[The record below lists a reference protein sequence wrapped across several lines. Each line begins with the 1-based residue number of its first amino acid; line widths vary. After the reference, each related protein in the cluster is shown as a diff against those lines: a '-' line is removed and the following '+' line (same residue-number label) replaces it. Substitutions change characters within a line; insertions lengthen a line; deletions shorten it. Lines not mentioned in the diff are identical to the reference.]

1 MSRQPDQFY
10 FAYGSNMEMAQM
22 VRRCPQARRVGR
34 GVARHRSFVINRRG
48 VATLRPQRNAET
60 WGGIWRI
67 TAADEAALDRFEGVA
82 FGCYRK
88 TLASIR
94 LDGGITLKA
103 LVYID
108 PVAEDGE
115 PRLGYLPRVVRG
127 ALDFRLP
134 QTYVARI
141 IAPFLRDAELAI
153 AC

>member
-1 MSRQPDQFY
+1 MSRKNEQFY

-22 VRRCPQARRVGR
+22 TRRCPQALRVGR
-34 GVARHRSFVINRRG
+34 GVARHCRFVINRRG

-67 TAADEAALDRFEGVA
+67 TDEDEAALDRFEGVA
-82 FGCYRK
+82 DGCYRK
-88 TLASIR
+88 TLATVR
-94 LDGGITLKA
+94 LDGGLTLKA

-108 PVAEDGE
+108 PVTDHGA

>member
-1 MSRQPDQFY
+1 MSRKPDQFY
-10 FAYGSNMEMAQM
+10 FAYGSNMDVAQMAQ
-22 VRRCPQARRVGR
+22 RCPQARRVGR
-34 GVARHRSFVINRRG
+34 GLARHRRFVINRRG
-48 VATLRPQRNAET
+48 VATLRSQRDAET

-67 TAADEAALDRFEGVA
+67 TADDEAALDRFEGVHH
-82 FGCYRK
+82 GCYRK
-88 TLASIR
+88 TLATVR
-94 LDGGITLKA
+94 LDGGTTLKA

-108 PVAEDGE
+108 PMTDHGE

-127 ALDFRLP
+127 ALAFRLP